1 MKAIPN
7 IGHVLHNKDRNK
19 LPLGVQ
25 RTPGSWAGNS
35 RGFLL
40 HYALNQLINKHLQ
53 LQRKSKRAPH
63 QKKVLAFAFPK
74 PQPGFLPVVLCRL
87 PRHRTADKEAQ
98 PECIFSQRWRLDS
111 QAGVLSRLHFPR
123 GLASW
128 PAADSSHFC
137 HTAFPPLV
145 RVYTPFWHSTSRI
158 RSGSILKIQSNDVTL
173 SET

>member
-40 HYALNQLINKHLQ
+40 HYALNQLTNIYNFREKASGHHIKKKYWRLLSLNPSQAFSLWSFAGCHDTGLQ
-53 LQRKSKRAPH
+53 TRKLSRN
-63 QKKVLAFAFPK
+63 AF
-74 PQPGFLPVVLCRL
+74 
-87 PRHRTADKEAQ
+87 
-98 PECIFSQRWRLDS
+98 FSQRWRLDS
-111 QAGVLSRLHFPR
+111 QAGVLSRLHFLR